1 LSDATVLPV
10 DHETSAIPDIST
22 VPLSDLIDD
31 GDAALDRA
39 LKRLLDQRRL
49 PRERYAAHGNLPR
62 GDK

>member
-1 LSDATVLPV
+1 M